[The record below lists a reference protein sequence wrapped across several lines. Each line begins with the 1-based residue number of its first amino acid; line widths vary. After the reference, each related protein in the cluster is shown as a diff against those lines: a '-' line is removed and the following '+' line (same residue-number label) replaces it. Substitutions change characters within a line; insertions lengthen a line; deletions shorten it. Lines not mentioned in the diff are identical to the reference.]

1 MFLCEDWTWEETRH
15 ERGVGECSGEFSRT
29 CDARNTFFW
38 EDTNKLV
45 WRTFQEYPKDTVR
58 RPSYM
63 LQETIGG
70 RQKFWWT
77 LNVPEYWM
85 KRTCVYREAA
95 RSISTLAEAA
105 VATENGSGTI
115 GVG

>member
-1 MFLCEDWTWEETRH
+1 
-15 ERGVGECSGEFSRT
+15 
-29 CDARNTFFW
+29 
-38 EDTNKLV
+38 
-45 WRTFQEYPKDTVR
+45 
-58 RPSYM
+58 M